1 MHEAFTGLLG
11 SRIRLTSG
19 AVGCP
24 VRSEPESFEGF
35 VPCSLLVSQF
45 IYYSAFL
52 RRGRSVVDVQPLL
65 HLCVRAACARCAGES
80 SSDCLHKGTT
90 GARYMLITLC

>member
-11 SRIRLTSG
+11 RRIRLTSG
-19 AVGCP
+19 TVACP

-35 VPCSLLVSQF
+35 FPCSLLAYQF

-52 RRGRSVVDVQPLL
+52 SRGCRLADGQLLL
-65 HLCVRAACARCAGES
+65 HLRVCVACA
-80 SSDCLHKGTT
+80 
-90 GARYMLITLC
+90 LC